1 MSALEETFALHLRV
15 NRLTEFEREYRFH
28 PSRKWRFDF
37 AAPRLLIAVEIE
49 GGIFGKK
56 SAHNTGTGI
65 LRDMEKS
72 NEAQRLGWRV
82 FRFAGDDIKSGK
94 AVEYIRQIVQQGA
107 A

>member
-1 MSALEETFALHLRV
+1 MSDLEDTFALHLRV
-15 NRLTEFEREYRFH
+15 NKLTQFEREYRFH

-82 FRFAGDDIKSGK
+82 FRFAAHDIKSGR
-94 AVEYIRQIVQQGA
+94 AVKYIRQVIDEGA